1 MPNWCYNLL
10 KIQGTKNDIEQFYTE
25 NKSISDKTNNKDSS
39 DDDNNQD
46 QELDFYN
53 SVPIPKEEEK
63 NWYNWNIQNLGT
75 KWNVHDAYYEFTE
88 IIDKESAFNT
98 IKTIY
103 CKTKESDH
111 VLQLGSI
118 IKKFFTSYECN
129 YHFDTAWSPPIAWLN
144 KISEKYPNLRFKLT
158 FEEQSCDFCGYQI
171 IENSQIIDSKIESC
185 QEKYFNENKDKYINI
200 IKKYITER
208 KLNTNNINT
217 NNEEFNV
224 FNELQEKLQDIDCW
238 ITNEYLTDII
248 NKIYN
253 SPSK

>member
-10 KIQGTKNDIEQFYTE
+10 EIKGTKNDIEQFYNE

-39 DDDNNQD
+39 DDVQ
-46 QELDFYN
+46 QLDFYN
-53 SVPIPKEEEK
+53 SVPIPKEEEE
-63 NWYNWNIQNLGT
+63 NWYEWNIQNLGT
-75 KWNVHDAYYEFTE
+75 KWNIHDAYYEFTE

-129 YHFDTAWSPPIAWLN
+129 YHFNTAWEPPTAWLY
-144 KISEKYPNLRFKLT
+144 KIGKKYPNLRFKLT
-158 FEEQSCDFCGYQI
+158 FEEQGCDFCGYKI
-171 IENSQIIDSKIESC
+171 IENGEIIETKSESC
-185 QEKYFNENKDKYINI
+185 QEKCFNENKDKYIDI
-200 IKKYITER
+200 IKKYITEH
-208 KLNTNNINT
+208 KLDVDDLDMDNDDN
-217 NNEEFNV
+217 FP
-224 FNELQEKLQDIDCW
+224 FNELQEELQDIDCW
-238 ITNEYLTDII
+238 ITNEYLTDVI
-248 NKIYN
+248 NEIYN